1 MTSSDPDLSELA
13 NSKKYECVYDGC
25 NRSYTSMGNLKTHLK
40 AHQGKYDYKCD
51 HEKCD
56 KAFLSSYSL
65 KIHRR
70 IHTGER
76 PYSCESDGC
85 DKSFNTLYRLNA
97 HKRVHTGETFDC
109 EFDACSKQFTTRSDL
124 KKHTRTHTG
133 EKPYQCKIDGC
144 GKAFKAPH
152 HLRSHLV
159 THQPKDSAT
168 ATGGQDEEGE
178 GFMSSHELSE
188 QTNNQSTS
196 EGDATSTDLLTAFVN
211 SPATQQ
217 LLESLSQESSNWLS
231 TLVPSPGST
240 GSPTAALL
248 SPVHSEMTSSQNIP
262 SSSTV
267 PLESTVTETEQM
279 PVLAHQQ
286 LQTQYPPTSLPPSS
300 TPLLPP
306 PEPPPTQLST
316 LDITNALQALQVLSN
331 TGALQSLLA
340 LSQFH
345 NAVKHV
351 TGSTP
356 SPPPA
361 SYTGHSIPPGNNLPT
376 SSGLSANQGM
386 SSVANAFHSS
396 DTSLLPPLGAGP
408 HSSDVHPPLPMEVSP
423 SLQSFPPPPNGSH
436 NYPPLQSTHL
446 MPSFSQPMFDS
457 GIQSS
462 LNTEASFGISQPTMM
477 NSYDHYLDHGT
488 QTLPIDLDALLASPV
503 DTLTDHHML
512 SHTNIIGNSPQLPQQ
527 IPATLHQSTPTFPV
541 SNLVP
546 SSTASA
552 TKIDQ
557 ASQTDASISCSS
569 DAACCT
575 MQIKT
580 EKCSCCGCCSC
591 DCLPCSNSNCKES
604 KE

>member
-1 MTSSDPDLSELA
+1 MSSSDPDLSELA

-40 AHQGKYDYKCD
+40 AHQGKYDFKCD
-51 HEKCD
+51 HENCD

-124 KKHTRTHTG
+124 KKHARTHTG

-159 THQPKDSAT
+159 KHQPRDSAT
-168 ATGGQDEEGE
+168 ATGGQDEGGE
-178 GFMSSHELSE
+178 GLLGSHELLE
-188 QTNNQSTS
+188 QTNDQPTS
-196 EGDATSTDLLTAFVN
+196 EGDTTSTDLLTAFVN

-217 LLESLSQESSNWLS
+217 LLESLSQEPSNWLS

-240 GSPTAALL
+240 GSPTAPLL

-267 PLESTVTETEQM
+267 PLESTVTQTEQM
-279 PVLAHQQ
+279 SAIAHQQ
-286 LQTQYPPTSLPPSS
+286 LQAQHPNVDPTSLPPTSS
-300 TPLLPP
+300 TSLLPQ
-306 PEPPPTQLST
+306 PEPPPPQLST
-316 LDITNALQALQVLSN
+316 LDITTALQALQVLSN

-345 NAVKHV
+345 NATTHI

-356 SPPPA
+356 SPSPA
-361 SYTGHSIPPGNNLPT
+361 NYTAHGIPPGNSLPT
-376 SSGLSANQGM
+376 SGGLSTSQGM
-386 SSVANAFHSS
+386 SSVANAFHASNAP
-396 DTSLLPPLGAGP
+396 LLPPGP
-408 HSSDVHPPLPMEVSP
+408 PNPPLPMEVSP
-423 SLQSFPPPPNGSH
+423 SLQPFPPSSG
-436 NYPPLQSTHL
+436 YPPLQSTHL
-446 MPSFSQPMFDS
+446 MPSFSQPAFDS

-462 LNTEASFGISQPTMM
+462 LNTERGFGMSQPTMM
-477 NSYDHYLDHGT
+477 NNYDHHLDHGT
-488 QTLPIDLDALLASPV
+488 QTLPVDLDALLASPV
-503 DTLTDHHML
+503 DTLTNHHML
-512 SHTNIIGNSPQLPQQ
+512 SHTDIIGNSPQLPQQ
-527 IPATLHQSTPTFPV
+527 TLHQSTPNFAV
-541 SNLVP
+541 STLVP
-546 SSTASA
+546 HSPASA
-552 TKIDQ
+552 TKVDQ

-569 DAACCT
+569 NAACCT
-575 MQIKT
+575 MEIKK

-591 DCLPCSNSNCKES
+591 DCFPCSNSKEF